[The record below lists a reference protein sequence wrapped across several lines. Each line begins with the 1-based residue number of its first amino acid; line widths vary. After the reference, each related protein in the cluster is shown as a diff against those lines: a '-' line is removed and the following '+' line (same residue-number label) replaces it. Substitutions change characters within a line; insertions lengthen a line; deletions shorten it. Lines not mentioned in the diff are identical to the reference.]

1 MGLTQIFTNAWGK
14 ELCQLPLLVTI
25 CKLPLNYTLVV
36 DQRSMKRGYARRL
49 DGELLVRKTLAC
61 VRNTLP
67 DFLPP
72 FCYRPV
78 LEQG

>member
-49 DGELLVRKTLAC
+49 DGELLVRPLL
-61 VRNTLP
+61 VSGILY
-67 DFLPP
+67 LI
-72 FCYRPV
+72 FCPRSATG
-78 LEQG
+78 LF